1 MRLENFEP
9 LFIAMNQVGEK
20 KQRFTIEYN
29 GVRAHVLFL
38 ADVEPFLLIF
48 GIQGTNEYFEL
59 EMNQDFEVNSFF
71 AKELYRKLIEIF
83 NIQYDPD
90 HKFTPN
96 DFLSFVNN
104 NVPEFRNTER
114 VKNSDILRY
123 KRDVEEADKV
133 HFCGWIY
140 HTTKSNAQPPNLDK
154 TRLLMGEA
162 AYKRCCERNISSKWT
177 DLIERRTDPDLENFL
192 A

>member
-9 LFIAMNQVGEK
+9 LFIAMNKDGERR
-20 KQRFTIEYN
+20 QRFTIEYN

-38 ADVEPFLLIF
+38 ADIEPFLLMF
-48 GIQGTNEYFEL
+48 GIQDTNEYFEL
-59 EMNQDFEVNSFF
+59 EMNRDFEVSSFF
-71 AKELYRKLIEIF
+71 AKELYRKLIDIF

-96 DFLSFVNN
+96 DFLSFINN
-104 NVPEFRNTER
+104 NVPEYRNTEK
-114 VKNSDILRY
+114 VKSSDVLRY
-123 KRDVEEADKV
+123 KRDVEEANKV

-140 HTTKSNAQPPNLDK
+140 HTTKSNAQPPNLKK
-154 TRLLMGEA
+154 TRILLGEA
-162 AYKRCCERNISSKWT
+162 AYNRCCERNISSRWT
-177 DLIERRTDPDLENFL
+177 DLIEKRTDPNLESFL

>member
-96 DFLSFVNN
+96 DFLSFGFESISWTHFSRDGYVI
-104 NVPEFRNTER
+104 FSFA
-114 VKNSDILRY
+114 KSSNS
-123 KRDVEEADKV
+123 
-133 HFCGWIY
+133 
-140 HTTKSNAQPPNLDK
+140 
-154 TRLLMGEA
+154 
-162 AYKRCCERNISSKWT
+162 
-177 DLIERRTDPDLENFL
+177 
-192 A
+192 

>member
-133 HFCGWIY
+133 YFWSDY
-140 HTTKSNAQPPNLDK
+140 HTTKSNAQPPNLEK

>member
-104 NVPEFRNTER
+104 NVPEFRMDL
-114 VKNSDILRY
+114 SQYLGHIL
-123 KRDVEEADKV
+123 VETV
-133 HFCGWIY
+133 MSFFLL
-140 HTTKSNAQPPNLDK
+140 PNLQTPEGLDSESNYEVDS
-154 TRLLMGEA
+154 G
-162 AYKRCCERNISSKWT
+162 YKIPQYS
-177 DLIERRTDPDLENFL
+177 
-192 A
+192 

>member
-1 MRLENFEP
+1 MILENFEP
-9 LFIAMNQVGEK
+9 LFVAMNQEGEK

-38 ADVEPFLLIF
+38 ADIEPFLLIF

-59 EMNQDFEVNSFF
+59 EMNQDFEINSFF
-71 AKELYRKLIEIF
+71 AKELYWKLIEIF

-114 VKNSDILRY
+114 VTSSDILQY
-123 KRDVEEADKV
+123 KIDVEEADKV

-140 HTTKSNAQPPNLDK
+140 HTTKSNAQPLNLEK

-162 AYKRCCERNISSKWT
+162 AYKRCCERNISSRWT
-177 DLIERRTDPDLENFL
+177 DIIAKRTDPDLENFL